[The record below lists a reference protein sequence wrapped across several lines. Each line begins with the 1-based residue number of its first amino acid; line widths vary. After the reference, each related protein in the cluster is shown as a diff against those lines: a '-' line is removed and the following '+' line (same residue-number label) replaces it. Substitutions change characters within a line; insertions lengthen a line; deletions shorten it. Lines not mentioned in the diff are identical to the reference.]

1 MIRILVVDDHRLVR
15 AGIVQLLEDTGDI
28 EVVGEAG
35 DGLEAIEQ
43 VAALQPDLVLM
54 DLSMPRL
61 DGRAATERIVAEHEG
76 ARVVVLTSFSDRED
90 VLKALDAG
98 AVGYL
103 LKDAPPEEL
112 LSGIRSAARDEL
124 PLAPRAARELV
135 GAWRG
140 TRGSA
145 DLTAREMDVL
155 VLLADGLP
163 NKVIARHLGIS
174 EKTVKA
180 HVTQIFQALG
190 VTDRT
195 QAALW
200 VNRNGLSAHWQARRE
215 RLRAG
220 RHDHR

>member
-1 MIRILVVDDHRLVR
+1 MCIRDS
-15 AGIVQLLEDTGDI
+15 
-28 EVVGEAG
+28 
-35 DGLEAIEQ
+35 
-43 VAALQPDLVLM
+43 VLM
-54 DLSMPRL
+54 DLSMPGM
-61 DGRAATERIVAEHEG
+61 DGRTATRRIRESHPNV
-76 ARVVVLTSFSDRED
+76 RVVVLSSYSERTDILE
-90 VLKALDAG
+90 ALDAG

-112 LSGIRSAARDEL
+112 VAGIRSAARDEL

-163 NKVIARHLGIS
+163 NKVIAHHLGIS

-215 RLRAG
+215 RLRTSQPEQ
-220 RHDHR
+220 R

>member
-15 AGIVQLLEDTGDI
+15 AGIVQLLEEADDI

-61 DGRAATERIVAEHEG
+61 DGRAATERIVSDNED

-112 LSGIRSAARDEL
+112 VAGIRSAARDEL

-163 NKVIARHLGIS
+163 NKVIAHHLGIS

-200 VNRNGLSAHWQARRE
+200 VTRNGLSAHWQARRE

-220 RHDHR
+220 QAERR

>member
-15 AGIVQLLEDTGDI
+15 AGIVQLLEEADDI

-61 DGRAATERIVAEHEG
+61 DGRAATERIVSDNEH

-112 LSGIRSAARDEL
+112 VAGIRSAARDEL

-163 NKVIARHLGIS
+163 NKVIAHHLGIS

-200 VNRNGLSAHWQARRE
+200 VTRNGLSAHWQARRE
-215 RLRAG
+215 RLRTGQAE
-220 RHDHR
+220 RR